1 MHAHEVGDRGTGLLE
16 DLADGLR
23 GVTGEGLVD
32 EAVVLEEG
40 VQATLNNLGN
50 DVGGLTFLE
59 RDLFEGSALLVEH
72 VGGNRIA
79 IKVGGHVGGNVHR
92 DVVGDGLAGSIGD
105 DEDANLRGQVG
116 VRLVQVEVNVLALN
130 AHDAANLEL
139 LADDGS
145 EGAQAILDGALAHG
159 GGEQRVQVGSL
170 GSDGGGQKKNIMF
183 PISYLNISQ
192 KISNRIFVSWKVL

>member
-1 MHAHEVGDRGTGLLE
+1 MGGAASNCQQADDVTRSGTHVHAHEVGDRGTGLLE

-72 VGGNRIA
+72 VGGNRVA
-79 IKVGGHVGGNVHR
+79 VEVGG
-92 DVVGDGLAGSIGD
+92 
-105 DEDANLRGQVG
+105 
-116 VRLVQVEVNVLALN
+116 
-130 AHDAANLEL
+130 
-139 LADDGS
+139 
-145 EGAQAILDGALAHG
+145 
-159 GGEQRVQVGSL
+159 
-170 GSDGGGQKKNIMF
+170 M
-183 PISYLNISQ
+183 
-192 KISNRIFVSWKVL
+192 